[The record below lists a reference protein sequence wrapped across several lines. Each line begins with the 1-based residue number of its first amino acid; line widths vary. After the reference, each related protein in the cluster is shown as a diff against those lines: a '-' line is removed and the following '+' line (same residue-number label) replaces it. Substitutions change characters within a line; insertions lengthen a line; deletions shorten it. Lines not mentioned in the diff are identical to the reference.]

1 MTGAG
6 RPPALWRRLV
16 VRPRPLPTGLPMW
29 LVGDWGR
36 VVRDPLDLLRAVP
49 LIGAVVTVLVGETAH
64 TPSSSARSCWCSRR
78 ACSTSS
84 GRSTSS
90 SSSA

>member
-29 LVGDWGR
+29 LVGDWNR
-36 VVRDPLDLLRAVP
+36 VVRDSLDLLRAVP
-49 LIGAVVTVLVGETAH
+49 LIGALATVIVGS
-64 TPSSSARSCWCSRR
+64 PPIRSSSSAPSWSCSRR